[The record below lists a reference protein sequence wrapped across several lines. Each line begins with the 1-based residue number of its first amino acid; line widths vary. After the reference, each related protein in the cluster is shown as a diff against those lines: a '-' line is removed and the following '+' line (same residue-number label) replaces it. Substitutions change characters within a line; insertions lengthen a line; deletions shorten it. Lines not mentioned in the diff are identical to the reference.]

1 MGKVRVIIG
10 MMGMDQHE
18 VGAIAVSRILMEAG
32 MEVIYLGRFQ
42 SPDSIVKAGID
53 EGADVIG
60 ISCHSWEYLYF
71 LPEILSMLKARNV
84 NIPVIAG
91 GSIITAGDKK
101 KLLEMGVAA
110 VFEAGSGKDEIIEKI
125 KELAVEGTA

>member
-71 LPEILSMLKARNV
+71 LPDIFSILKAQYV
-84 NIPVIAG
+84 NIPVIVG

-110 VFEAGSGKDEIIEKI
+110 VFEAGSRKDEIIEKI
-125 KELAVEGTA
+125 KELAVEGTV

>member
-71 LPEILSMLKARNV
+71 LPDIFSILKAQYV
-84 NIPVIAG
+84 NIPVIVG

-110 VFEAGSGKDEIIEKI
+110 VFEAGSRKDEIIEKI

>member
-53 EGADVIG
+53 ESADVIG

-71 LPEILSMLKARNV
+71 LPDLLSMLKARHV

-91 GSIITAGDKK
+91 GSIITDGDKK

-110 VFEAGSGKDEIIEKI
+110 VFEAGRGKDEIIEKI
-125 KELAVEGTA
+125 KALATEEAA

>member
-1 MGKVRVIIG
+1 MGKIRVIIG
-10 MMGMDQHE
+10 MVGMDQHE

-53 EGADVIG
+53 EAADVIG

-71 LPEILSMLKARNV
+71 LPDILSMLKARHV
-84 NIPVIAG
+84 NIPVIIG
-91 GSIITAGDKK
+91 GSIITDGDKNK
-101 KLLEMGVAA
+101 SLEMGVAA

-125 KELAVEGTA
+125 KELAAEGTA

>member
-53 EGADVIG
+53 EAADVIG

-71 LPEILSMLKARNV
+71 LPDILSMLKARYV
-84 NIPVIAG
+84 NIPVIVG
-91 GSIITAGDKK
+91 GSIITDGDKK
-101 KLLEMGVAA
+101 KVLEMGVAA